1 MGTVSARLPD
11 ELEEMLDEYVEEE
24 DIERSVAVRKLL
36 SQGLEDW
43 RRKRAV
49 ELLEDGAVSFSRAA
63 EIAET
68 DVWSFAEYVEER
80 DTVWVEDAEED
91 LEAV

>member
-11 ELEEMLDEYVEEE
+11 ELEEMLDKYVEEE

-43 RRKRAV
+43 RRERAV

-80 DTVWVEDAEED
+80 DTVWVEEAEED
-91 LEAV
+91 LEAM

>member
-11 ELEEMLDEYVEEE
+11 ELEDMLEEYVEEE
-24 DIERSVAVRKLL
+24 DLERSVAVRKLL

-43 RRKRAV
+43 RRERAL
-49 ELLEDGAVSFSRAA
+49 ELLEDGDVSFSRAA

-80 DTVWVEDAEED
+80 EAVWVEESEED

>member
-43 RRKRAV
+43 RRERAV

-80 DTVWVEDAEED
+80 DTVWVEEAEED

>member
-43 RRKRAV
+43 RRERAV
-49 ELLEDGAVSFSRAA
+49 ELLEDGSVSFSRAA

-68 DVWSFAEYVEER
+68 DVWSLAEYVEER
-80 DTVWVEDAEED
+80 DTVWVEETEED